1 MNEYKG
7 IYYGDEREQ
16 KYFEGGAHFQYIK
29 LYKILEKIAEER
41 HKKEQDKKLL
51 RVNKSKNINKIIIN
65 NDIKKT
71 RNIINH
77 LNGIKLEFNTISN
90 NSNKRN
96 HILNNQILFSSNN
109 NSNTKSRSQS
119 KKSDFSLINNKKEID
134 SRNKQYYKD
143 IRGKPNTIIKYR
155 VNKKNNRVL
164 SSSIEQKN
172 RSIIKVKYPIN
183 FKRSLPELS
192 SIKSKKLKNY
202 SNNKNQVINN
212 DIRIKI
218 KNLNIKSIIKD
229 YKSDNISII
238 SNNKKNNI
246 NKNDSINIQT
256 YFNRKLEDNHNE
268 NLLNEN
274 NINNELQTKMFDNS
288 NISKN
293 SKISKSKELK
303 LSRKKKNEKKEIE
316 NFSETKEIKKKSDK
330 YLDKM
335 KYSNTIEVSNKSH
348 NIIVKKANRNKNDKI
363 RTESLI
369 TSDIHNNSS
378 GIFNKLNIDLKK
390 CNVLVNNSIKKK
402 IIKNNNKKDFN
413 NHNNTFIKQNNFNDQ
428 IYRLKKDSIK
438 ITVEKKFFINKNSN
452 NKKKRNII
460 LKINNNHKFYGKSRN
475 NINFQDKNT
484 SIKNNIKYGNNNN
497 YQKDKLEKD
506 LYAINDINKTY
517 SNGIISK
524 INLYRY
530 ISKNK
535 NNSNLSNKKNKNNN
549 FNYASNKKYIDNG
562 TDELNKKKS
571 IIRPYILIKPNEY
584 FTINN

>member
-238 SNNKKNNI
+238 NNNKKNNI

-274 NINNELQTKMFDNS
+274 NINNELQTKIFDNS

-348 NIIVKKANRNKNDKI
+348 NIIVKKANRNKNDNI

-390 CNVLVNNSIKKK
+390 YNVLVNNSIKKK

-428 IYRLKKDSIK
+428 IYRLQKDSNK

-517 SNGIISK
+517 SNGIIQK
-524 INLYRY
+524 
-530 ISKNK
+530 
-535 NNSNLSNKKNKNNN
+535 
-549 FNYASNKKYIDNG
+549 
-562 TDELNKKKS
+562 
-571 IIRPYILIKPNEY
+571 
-584 FTINN
+584 